1 MAETFSTSVNSAEH
15 EQGEFNMTEATDW
28 RIALV
33 QVIYDA
39 QNVAGMHIY
48 SGHQAHLIA
57 VVVDDYSSEV
67 LGAATNQ
74 LTEEK
79 DTPCT

>member
-1 MAETFSTSVNSAEH
+1 
-15 EQGEFNMTEATDW
+15 MTEATDW

-33 QVIYDA
+33 QVIYKA
-39 QNVAGMHIY
+39 QDVAGMHIY
-48 SGHQAHLIA
+48 SRHQANLIV

-67 LGAATNQ
+67 LGEATNQ
-74 LTEEK
+74 LTEEE